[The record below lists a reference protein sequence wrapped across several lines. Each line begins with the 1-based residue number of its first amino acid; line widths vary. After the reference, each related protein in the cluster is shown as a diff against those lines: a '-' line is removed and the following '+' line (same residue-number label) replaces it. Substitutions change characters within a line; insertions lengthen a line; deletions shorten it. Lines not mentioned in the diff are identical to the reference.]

1 MGTSTVLATLG
12 FPYGLSWLGDVI
24 VIGQGRG
31 GVVSVPAGGGTPR
44 PLVTLQADEALAASP
59 QLIDGG
65 RTLLFSLLKKDA
77 ATWSGAEIVVQP
89 IAGGDRKVVVS
100 GGHDGRVLPSGY
112 LVYARD
118 NTVFGARFDERS
130 GQRSGDPVP
139 LIVGVMTGANTA
151 QAGPGQFSVSGNGRI
166 AYRPAAVQ
174 TGAERRPLVW
184 VDRQGREQAIA
195 AEPRGFIYPRISP
208 DGKRIALDAFDTR
221 RDIWIW
227 DIERDIL
234 TRLTQDANASDKRGP
249 VWSPDGRSLFYTSTD
264 GGRSALLRRAADG
277 TGVSDTLVE
286 ETTQQMAASTVSPDG
301 QAVIYSYS
309 VGGNLNN
316 YDMKALLL
324 AAPGTPT
331 PLLVSPRSQR
341 NPEVS
346 PDGRWLAYAS
356 DESGRFEIYVRPFPA
371 VDAGRWQVSN
381 TGGTRPAWARNG
393 RELFYVSADAQMM
406 AVSVSRDSG
415 NAFTYGRPAALFS
428 TSALYTGLD
437 GRTYDVAA
445 DGRFLLVKQPSGVGA
460 TENQAIVVVADWL
473 DEVRQRLGQ

>member
-1 MGTSTVLATLG
+1 M
-12 FPYGLSWLGDVI
+12 
-24 VIGQGRG
+24 
-31 GVVSVPAGGGTPR
+31 
-44 PLVTLQADEALAASP
+44 
-59 QLIDGG
+59 
-65 RTLLFSLLKKDA
+65 
-77 ATWSGAEIVVQP
+77 VQP
-89 IAGGDRKVVVS
+89 VAGGDRKVVVS

-139 LIVGVMTGANTA
+139 LIVGVTTSITSTIG
-151 QAGPGQFSVSGNGRI
+151 GPGQFSVSGNGRI

-208 DGKRIALDAFDTR
+208 DGKRIALDALDTR

-234 TRLTQDANASDKRGP
+234 TRLTQEANAADKRGP
-249 VWSPDGRSLFYTSTD
+249 IWSPDGRALFYTSTE

-277 TGVSDTLVE
+277 TGVSDKLAE
-286 ETTQQMAASTVSPDG
+286 ETTPEMIASTVSPDG
-301 QAVIYSYS
+301 QTVIYFHSA
-309 VGGNLNN
+309 GTNLN

-324 AAPGTPT
+324 AGPGTPT
-331 PLLVSPRSQR
+331 PLLVSPRSEW

-346 PDGRWLAYAS
+346 PDGRWLAYES

-406 AVSVSRDSG
+406 AVPVSRDAG
-415 NAFTYGRPAALFS
+415 NAFTYGRPVALFS
-428 TSALYTGLD
+428 TSALYTGLS

-445 DGRFLLVKQPSGVGA
+445 DGRFLLVKQPPGAGA